1 MNSNGSEGSPTNFM
15 DGGMLY
21 RLTTNMQLDVRAG
34 FGLSGRPD
42 DFFTGAG
49 FSVRF

>member
-1 MNSNGSEGSPTNFM
+1 M
-15 DGGMLY
+15 DGGVLY
-21 RLTTNMQLDVRAG
+21 RLTPNMQFDIRVG

-42 DFFTGAG
+42 DVFAGTG